1 MNSKAP
7 KADINSLN
15 FNKFKSFYLHCVC
28 PTTIYYGNQYS
39 HQILDILVSRTVR
52 ETSSPL

>member
-52 ETSSPL
+52 ETFSPL